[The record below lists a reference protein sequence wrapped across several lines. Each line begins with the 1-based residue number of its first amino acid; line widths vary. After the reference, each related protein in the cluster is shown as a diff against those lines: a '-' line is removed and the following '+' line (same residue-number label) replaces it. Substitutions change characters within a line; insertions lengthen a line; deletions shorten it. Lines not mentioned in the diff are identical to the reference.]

1 MIKLD
6 IKKEFNLYIES
17 SIDSIIQL
25 KRNLSEDKIQTIIKK
40 IINCFDKNG
49 KLIFCGNGGS
59 ASDSQHL
66 AAEFIGRY
74 KLDRKPLPAI
84 GLNTDTSVLT
94 ALSNDLGYA
103 KVFERQIEAL
113 ANQNDILFAISTSG
127 KSKNVINAVN
137 AGKRLK
143 VFTIC
148 FTVAKNNKLSDLT
161 DISINV
167 PAEQVNHIQEM
178 HIMVGHFICELVE
191 KHYQKSN

>member
-25 KRNLSEDKIQTIIKK
+25 KSNLSEDKIQTIIKK

-84 GLNTDTSVLT
+84 ALNTDTSVLT

-137 AGKRLK
+137 AAKRLK

-148 FTVAKNNKLSDLT
+148 FTGAKNNKLSDLT

-178 HIMVGHFICELVE
+178 HIMIGHFICELVE

>member
-6 IKKEFNLYIES
+6 IKKEFDLYIKS

-25 KRNLSEDKIQTIIKK
+25 KSNLSEDKIETIIKK

-84 GLNTDTSVLT
+84 ALNTDTSVLT

-137 AGKRLK
+137 AAKRIK

-148 FTVAKNNKLSDLT
+148 FTGAKNNKLSNLT

-178 HIMVGHFICELVE
+178 HIMIGHFICELVE

>member
-1 MIKLD
+1 MIKLN
-6 IKKEFNLYIES
+6 IKKEFDLYIDS
-17 SIDSIIQL
+17 SIDGIIQL
-25 KRNLSEDKIQTIIKK
+25 KSNLSEDKIQTIIKK

-84 GLNTDTSVLT
+84 ALNTDTSVLT

-113 ANQNDILFAISTSG
+113 ANENDILFAISTSG
-127 KSKNVINAVN
+127 KSINVINAVN
-137 AGKRLK
+137 AAKKLK

-148 FTVAKNNKLSDLT
+148 FTGAKNNKLSDLT

-191 KHYQKSN
+191 KHYLKKN

>member
-6 IKKEFNLYIES
+6 IKKEFDLYIES
-17 SIDSIIQL
+17 SIDGIIQL
-25 KRNLSEDKIQTIIKK
+25 KSNLSEDKIETIIKK

-84 GLNTDTSVLT
+84 ALNTDTSVLT

-113 ANQNDILFAISTSG
+113 ANENDVLFAISTSG
-127 KSKNVINAVN
+127 KSINVINAVN
-137 AGKRLK
+137 AAKKLK

-148 FTVAKNNKLSDLT
+148 FTGARKNKLSDLT

>member
-1 MIKLD
+1 MIKLN
-6 IKKEFNLYIES
+6 IKKEFDLYIES
-17 SIDSIIQL
+17 SIDGIIQL
-25 KRNLSEDKIQTIIKK
+25 KSNLSEDKIQTIIKK

-84 GLNTDTSVLT
+84 ALNTDTSVLT

-127 KSKNVINAVN
+127 KSINVINAVN
-137 AGKRLK
+137 AAKKLK

-148 FTVAKNNKLSDLT
+148 FTGAKNNKLSDLT

>member
-6 IKKEFNLYIES
+6 IKKEFDLYIKS

-25 KRNLSEDKIQTIIKK
+25 KSNLSEDTIETIIKK

-84 GLNTDTSVLT
+84 ALNTDTSVLT
-94 ALSNDLGYA
+94 AISNDLGYA

-113 ANQNDILFAISTSG
+113 ANENDILFAISTSG
-127 KSKNVINAVN
+127 KSINVINAVN
-137 AGKRLK
+137 AAKKLK

-148 FTVAKNNKLSDLT
+148 FTGVKNNKLSDLT

-178 HIMVGHFICELVE
+178 HIMIGHFICELVE

>member
-6 IKKEFNLYIES
+6 IKKEFDLYIES

-84 GLNTDTSVLT
+84 ALNTDTSVLT

-137 AGKRLK
+137 AAKRLK

-148 FTVAKNNKLSDLT
+148 FTGAKNNKLSDLT

-191 KHYQKSN
+191 KHYQKSS

>member
-1 MIKLD
+1 MIKLN
-6 IKKEFNLYIES
+6 IKKEFDLYIDS
-17 SIDSIIQL
+17 SIDGIVQL
-25 KRNLSEDKIQTIIKK
+25 KSNLSEDKIQTIIKK

-84 GLNTDTSVLT
+84 ALNTDTSVLT

-113 ANQNDILFAISTSG
+113 ANENDVLFAISTSG
-127 KSKNVINAVN
+127 KSINVINAVN
-137 AGKRLK
+137 AAKRLK

-148 FTVAKNNKLSDLT
+148 FTGAKNNKLSDLT

-191 KHYQKSN
+191 KHYQKNN

>member
-6 IKKEFNLYIES
+6 IKKEFDLYIES

-25 KRNLSEDKIQTIIKK
+25 KSNLSEDKIQTIIKK

-84 GLNTDTSVLT
+84 ALNTDTSVLT

-137 AGKRLK
+137 AAKRLK

-148 FTVAKNNKLSDLT
+148 FTGAKNNKLSDLT

-191 KHYQKSN
+191 KHYQKSR